1 MLSAWSCTNQ
11 RNGNLF
17 GKNENVNVNFDEC
30 DQVLVTFC
38 YNIYNIVHFVAL
50 KMDWFQKPFAWINT
64 FVEYFVEY
72 FLSDFLPYLSWR
84 IYPNTSASS
93 NSIKSKESKS
103 DDLSTEKK
111 SSALKRYW
119 CKLKTK
125 KKRKIRLT
133 RFCLPLLTNT
143 ATGLRFSAE
152 FHGLSTKQVFFNTS
166 FGKAFCKKPAIKIL
180 KKHLPRRIL

>member
-1 MLSAWSCTNQ
+1 MLSAWSCTSL

-64 FVEYFVEY
+64 FVEYF
-72 FLSDFLPYLSWR
+72 LSDFLPYLLWR

-119 CKLKTK
+119 WKLKTK
-125 KKRKIRLT
+125 KKENTVNTI
-133 RFCLPLLTNT
+133 LLAFTDEHCNS
-143 ATGLRFSAE
+143 FKV
-152 FHGLSTKQVFFNTS
+152 LSRIPRVIYKTS
-166 FGKAFCKKPAIKIL
+166 FFQYFLWKSYLQKASHKDS
-180 KKHLPRRIL
+180 